1 MTDPQRNRAL
11 VRAAL
16 CLAIAV
22 VAQALR
28 VFLPLPPIASM
39 LLIGTVVNLC
49 LCFAVWG
56 SGILYAGII
65 CLLLPVFA
73 FLQGHLPVL
82 PMVAVVFLGNLVF
95 CVVVQQKKR
104 WKHYVFARVQPV
116 PAAPAGKV
124 SAAGFHGD
132 SPVDN
137 GAAGCYCCC
146 VFVETVAEERKHIVK
161 NPLTNRN
168 TNDNIVLFRF
178 LRAAVAELADALDS
192 KLKRFRIKHF
202 AGVLKHFKNI
212 YKYRWLL
219 HF

>member
-104 WKHYVFARVQPV
+104 WKHYVFAPLLKAVTLDR
-116 PAAPAGKV
+116 
-124 SAAGFHGD
+124 D
-132 SPVDN
+132 
-137 GAAGCYCCC
+137 
-146 VFVETVAEERKHIVK
+146 RKSV
-161 NPLTNRN
+161 
-168 TNDNIVLFRF
+168 V
-178 LRAAVAELADALDS
+178 
-192 KLKRFRIKHF
+192 
-202 AGVLKHFKNI
+202 
-212 YKYRWLL
+212 
-219 HF
+219 

>member
-28 VFLPLPPIASM
+28 VFLPFPPIASM

-104 WKHYVFARVQPV
+104 WKHYVFAPLLKAVTLWSCT
-116 PAAPAGKV
+116 G
-124 SAAGFHGD
+124 
-132 SPVDN
+132 
-137 GAAGCYCCC
+137 
-146 VFVETVAEERKHIVK
+146 IVC
-161 NPLTNRN
+161 N
-168 TNDNIVLFRF
+168 LFRLPQQAKYLLQVSMGIPQWTTALLGVIAAAF
-178 LRAAVAELADALDS
+178 LWERLRKSGSIL
-192 KLKRFRIKHF
+192 
-202 AGVLKHFKNI
+202 
-212 YKYRWLL
+212 
-219 HF
+219 

>member
-56 SGILYAGII
+56 NGILYAGII

-73 FLQGHLPVL
+73 FLQGHLPLL
-82 PMVAVVFLGNLVF
+82 PMVAVVFFGNLVF
-95 CVVVQQKKR
+95 CLVVQQQKR
-104 WKHYVFARVQPV
+104 WKHYVFAPLLKAVTLWSCTGIVCNLFHV
-116 PAAPAGKV
+116 PRQAKNLLQISMGIPQWTTALLGVVVAVLLWKRLRQN
-124 SAAGFHGD
+124 GF
-132 SPVDN
+132 V
-137 GAAGCYCCC
+137 
-146 VFVETVAEERKHIVK
+146 
-161 NPLTNRN
+161 
-168 TNDNIVLFRF
+168 
-178 LRAAVAELADALDS
+178 
-192 KLKRFRIKHF
+192 
-202 AGVLKHFKNI
+202 
-212 YKYRWLL
+212 
-219 HF
+219 

>member
-1 MTDPQRNRAL
+1 MTDSQRNRAL

-28 VFLPLPPIASM
+28 IFLPLPPIASM

-73 FLQGHLPVL
+73 FLQGHLPIL

-104 WKHYVFARVQPV
+104 WKHYVFAPLLKAVTLWSCT
-116 PAAPAGKV
+116 G
-124 SAAGFHGD
+124 
-132 SPVDN
+132 
-137 GAAGCYCCC
+137 
-146 VFVETVAEERKHIVK
+146 IVC
-161 NPLTNRN
+161 N
-168 TNDNIVLFRF
+168 LFRLPQQAKYLLQISMGIPQWTTALLGVIAAAF
-178 LRAAVAELADALDS
+178 LW
-192 KLKRFRIKHF
+192 KRLRMSESM
-202 AGVLKHFKNI
+202 L
-212 YKYRWLL
+212 
-219 HF
+219 

>member
-65 CLLLPVFA
+65 CLLYDDTAL
-73 FLQGHLPVL
+73 
-82 PMVAVVFLGNLVF
+82 
-95 CVVVQQKKR
+95 
-104 WKHYVFARVQPV
+104 
-116 PAAPAGKV
+116 
-124 SAAGFHGD
+124 
-132 SPVDN
+132 
-137 GAAGCYCCC
+137 
-146 VFVETVAEERKHIVK
+146 ET
-161 NPLTNRN
+161 
-168 TNDNIVLFRF
+168 
-178 LRAAVAELADALDS
+178 
-192 KLKRFRIKHF
+192 LKT
-202 AGVLKHFKNI
+202 
-212 YKYRWLL
+212 
-219 HF
+219 